1 MLPRKKIFQLAESQ
15 SSYWEAFGMLVHK
28 VHKSYLEVR
37 RNTKVDVFLQTRN
50 AEKRLLMND
59 GRDQLRIKNL
69 QISCILKLGLLG
81 SCWDSDH
88 ANIARSKSMK

>member
-15 SSYWEAFGMLVHK
+15 SSYWDAFGRLVHK

-37 RNTKVDVFLQTRN
+37 RNTKVDVFLQARN
-50 AEKRLLMND
+50 AEKRLLKND

-69 QISCILKLGLLG
+69 EISCILKLGLLG
-81 SCWDSDH
+81 SGWGGSCQH
-88 ANIARSKSMK
+88 